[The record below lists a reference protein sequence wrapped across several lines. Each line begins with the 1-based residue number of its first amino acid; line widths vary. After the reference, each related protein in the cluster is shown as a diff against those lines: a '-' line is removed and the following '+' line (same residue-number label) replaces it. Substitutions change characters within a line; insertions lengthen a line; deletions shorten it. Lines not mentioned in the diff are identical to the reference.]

1 MWPNG
6 KVVTTHELP
15 TTIQEAKALITAY
28 FRSIAATGVMTAKL
42 QEQLMPVVYRATV
55 RQNI

>member
-15 TTIQEAKALITAY
+15 TTILTTKALITEY
-28 FRSIAATGVMTAKL
+28 CRSIATTGVMTAKL
-42 QEQLMPVVYRATV
+42 QEQLIPAMYPAKV